1 MDNAGTGVGV
11 SVASAAI
18 SDIPHHIH
26 EQHVVVDE
34 TIGLETPEQLLT
46 PENSRSETS
55 SNNENAS
62 NEEKPTLRRTST
74 RATRTSLRSSAQ
86 LETPETEKNDTKDGT
101 PVNGVVERR
110 QSHLLRTTS
119 MADIESSLWDAR
131 GVARSSTTEADNNN
145 HFALATPVSE
155 SSQEMA
161 SGEGDTS
168 TLQDHADQPRRSQR
182 KRVSIYEATPDK
194 KSTSTPG
201 VAAARSGTSDDRQ
214 PRRRSSRLSISEK
227 ASGLLD
233 GAGSVLG
240 KRTRGALAK
249 AKGPDRRSSL
259 RPRDLAPLKNEEANS
274 EAPTAKKRRVSDS
287 DLPSKKS
294 HQRDDAK
301 KEEEAEE
308 PAPPRVPEYKPKRW
322 LTHGLYSGQDPTGP
336 RPVQNRNKT
345 SRRRSRMDAPRKLLP
360 MPLFAGERLLQNGR
374 DYKLPFDIFSP
385 LPPGQPKP
393 NEWRKTN
400 KSTQCPLPRY
410 TYSPGELIFVFEK
423 KKKMYLLAK
432 QEAYGEQTKTWNCRS
447 ACVSRKPA
455 AMRIART
462 ATCST
467 SATRAIAGLVLTVGT
482 AVSRN

>member
-1 MDNAGTGVGV
+1 MEFVYRMENAGSRVGA
-11 SVASAAI
+11 SVASAAM
-18 SDIPHHIH
+18 SDIPHQIH

-62 NEEKPTLRRTST
+62 NEEKPALRRTST
-74 RATRTSLRSSAQ
+74 RATRTSLRSSTQ
-86 LETPETEKNDTKDGT
+86 LETPETENNDTKDGT

-119 MADIESSLWDAR
+119 MADIESSLWDAQ
-131 GVARSSTTEADNNN
+131 GVARSTTETDSNN
-145 HFALATPVSE
+145 FALGTPISE

-168 TLQDHADQPRRSQR
+168 MQEHDQPRRSQR
-182 KRVSIYEATPDK
+182 KRVSINEATPDK
-194 KSTSTPG
+194 KKATP
-201 VAAARSGTSDDRQ
+201 AARSGTNDDKQ
-214 PRRRSSRLSISEK
+214 STRRSSRLSISEK

-233 GAGSVLG
+233 RAGSVLG

-259 RPRDLAPLKNEEANS
+259 RPRDLAPMKNEEVNS
-274 EAPTAKKRRVSDS
+274 EIPTAKKRRVSDS

-294 HQRDDAK
+294 QQEDA

-308 PAPPRVPEYKPKRW
+308 PAPAPAPEYKPKRW
-322 LTHGLYSGQDPTGP
+322 LTHGLYSGQEPTGP
-336 RPVQNRNKT
+336 RPVQNKNKT

-374 DYKLPFDIFSP
+374 DFKLPFDVFSP

-400 KSTQCPLPRY
+400 KSMQPPLPFS
-410 TYSPGELIFVFEK
+410 YSYSVVTNLSERCIC
-423 KKKMYLLAK
+423 
-432 QEAYGEQTKTWNCRS
+432 WR
-447 ACVSRKPA
+447 SRKH
-455 AMRIART
+455 MEGKQRHGI
-462 ATCST
+462 
-467 SATRAIAGLVLTVGT
+467 V
-482 AVSRN
+482 AVPVCPGNRLR